1 MINWQLKLDSYL
13 LSPIPRAKGRQS
25 WVRSDTSLPSMFNFK
40 CFMCMFK
47 WLKKLFCKE
56 EPQVPQTVV
65 EPVVKVQK
73 EVAVAPKK
81 KRPYK
86 PRAKKKDVNVK

>member
-1 MINWQLKLDSYL
+1 MVRLNVGARLKLDRLVDPGL
-13 LSPIPRAKGRQS
+13 LMIDM
-25 WVRSDTSLPSMFNFK
+25 VRLHTSSLINVKFK
-40 CFMCMFK
+40 MFMCMFK

-56 EPQVPQTVV
+56 ESQVPQTVV

-73 EVAVAPKK
+73 EIAVAPKK

>member
-1 MINWQLKLDSYL
+1 
-13 LSPIPRAKGRQS
+13 
-25 WVRSDTSLPSMFNFK
+25 
-40 CFMCMFK
+40 MCMFK

-56 EPQVPQTVV
+56 EPQVQQTVV
-65 EPVVKVQK
+65 ESVVKVQK